1 MFSDIILA
9 ILLILAMMYGWHRGL
24 LRVLGG
30 VGGLVIAFMLARKL
44 SATLIPF
51 LLQLLPPGEA
61 VGTASAWQT
70 VLAQLF
76 YSNSLLGR
84 IVELILFIL
93 LFGIITWLIHFL
105 VGFTTRVLN
114 LTPLGFVNRFLGLLA
129 GFLVMAFLLSALS
142 LWLVPAFAAGKTS
155 GFWLVLSNMFTSSQY
170 LLPIIEKI
178 GLWGWA
184 LVQNPPQ
191 LPDLQLPDALTPPE
205 A

>member
-51 LLQLLPPGEA
+51 LLQLLPPGEM

-70 VLAQLF
+70 VFEQLF

-84 IVELILFIL
+84 IVELILFVL

-105 VGFTTRVLN
+105 VGFITRVLN

-129 GFLVMAFLLSALS
+129 VF
-142 LWLVPAFAAGKTS
+142 
-155 GFWLVLSNMFTSSQY
+155 
-170 LLPIIEKI
+170 
-178 GLWGWA
+178 
-184 LVQNPPQ
+184 
-191 LPDLQLPDALTPPE
+191 
-205 A
+205 

>member
-51 LLQLLPPGEA
+51 LLQLLPPGEM

-70 VLAQLF
+70 VFEQLF

-84 IVELILFIL
+84 IVELILFVL

-105 VGFTTRVLN
+105 VGFITRVLN

-129 GFLVMAFLLSALS
+129 GFLVMSFVLSALS

-155 GFWLVLSNMFTSSQY
+155 GFWVVLSNMFTSSQY
-170 LLPIIEKI
+170 LLSIIEKI

-191 LPDLQLPDALTPPE
+191 LPDLQLPDVLTPPE

>member
-1 MFSDIILA
+1 
-9 ILLILAMMYGWHRGL
+9 MMYGWHRGL

-61 VGTASAWQT
+61 AGTASAWQT

-105 VGFTTRVLN
+105 VGFTTRVLEFN
-114 LTPLGFVNRFLGLLA
+114 PAWFRQSFLCFRSLVSWRWPSCYRPCLFGWCPLLLQGKPA
-129 GFLVMAFLLSALS
+129 VFGWCFPTCLLRRNIYYLLSKK
-142 LWLVPAFAAGKTS
+142 LVCGAGPWCKIHRNCQICSCQLVNAAG
-155 GFWLVLSNMFTSSQY
+155 GIV
-170 LLPIIEKI
+170 
-178 GLWGWA
+178 
-184 LVQNPPQ
+184 
-191 LPDLQLPDALTPPE
+191 
-205 A
+205 